1 MKMTEENKLDK
12 LPEILIFTLERFLD
26 GAKKVQ
32 IHPDEYLEL
41 QDYLDPNLT
50 GIKTTYIWVI
60 CYKHHFGSTKYHCQ
74 EICLIKI
81 NETWYEFNVS
91 NTSLKIKDYD
101 DCSYGLYYKRFSFHL
116 KIFKFI
122 YKYLLNKF

>member
-1 MKMTEENKLDK
+1 MTEENKLDK

-50 GIKTTYIWVI
+50 GIKTTYI
-60 CYKHHFGSTKYHCQ
+60 
-74 EICLIKI
+74 
-81 NETWYEFNVS
+81 
-91 NTSLKIKDYD
+91 
-101 DCSYGLYYKRFSFHL
+101 
-116 KIFKFI
+116 
-122 YKYLLNKF
+122 